1 MPKGWQRKEKT
12 PMEISELERIAKQ
25 RERLLTKGLNT
36 RQHRLK
42 DWLKENFISGH
53 YFTIEEICEAGLGY
67 KLNTNPYTHDKCAVL
82 GADVRAINW
91 LAGYKRYIPIIKNDK
106 GSIKLAESKQEV
118 DEYIKKEKSKV
129 EKHYQYYNH
138 LASLS
143 QVDGMIPFIN
153 QANRALEDNEI
164 KPVEVFKR

>member
-1 MPKGWQRKEKT
+1 
-12 PMEISELERIAKQ
+12 METNEIERIMSK
-25 RERLLTKGLNT
+25 REKLLTRGLTT

-42 DWLKENFISGH
+42 DWLEEHFESGR
-53 YFTIEEICEAGLGY
+53 YFTIEEICRAGLGY
-67 KLNTNPYTHDKCAVL
+67 ELNTNPYNHDKCIAL
-82 GADVRAINW
+82 GSDVRDINW
-91 LAGYKRYIPIIKNDK
+91 LAGYKRYIPIIKDNK

-118 DEYIKKEKSKV
+118 NDYIEKEKRKE

-143 QVDGMIPFIN
+143 QMDGFIPFIN
-153 QANRALEDNEI
+153 LNNRALEDKEI